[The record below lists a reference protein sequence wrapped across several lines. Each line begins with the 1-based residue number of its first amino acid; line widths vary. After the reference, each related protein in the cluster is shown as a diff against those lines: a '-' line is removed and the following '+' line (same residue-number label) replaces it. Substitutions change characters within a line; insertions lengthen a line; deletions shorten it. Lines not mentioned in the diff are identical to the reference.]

1 MAQKVIL
8 LSDSGIDG
16 AFALGLALADPQLE
30 VLGVLASAGTVEAD
44 QATRNV
50 FTLVELFDPPRRP
63 RVGAA
68 LPLEYDGHLKA
79 LHGND
84 GLGDSGLPRVSLHSP
99 QPADRLLC
107 ELVRQHAEDV
117 ALVILGPATVVAR
130 AIDRDPELPRLLER
144 IVFVGGTWRE
154 PGDIAALA
162 EFHFW
167 CDPAAA
173 RQVLFCGTP
182 LTLIP
187 LDVSNR
193 LIYAPADL
201 LTLPEDSTPTGSLLR
216 MLLPLAL
223 APTAGL
229 RGTEGVHLNDAV
241 GVVAVSRP
249 ELFTLRAV
257 PVEVEQR
264 GEWTRGTCV
273 IDTRWA
279 CPQRP
284 NVDLVIDMDLAAV
297 RDHVQRVLRAAP
309 PAGQ

>member
-8 LSDSGIDG
+8 LTDSGIDG
-16 AFALGLALADPQLE
+16 AFALALALADPQLE
-30 VLGVLASAGTVEAD
+30 VVGVLACAGTVDAN
-44 QATRNV
+44 QATQNV
-50 FTLVELFDPPRRP
+50 FTLVELLDPPRRP

-68 LPLEYDGHLKA
+68 LEVNYEGHLKA

-84 GLGDSGLPRVSLHSP
+84 GLGDSGLPRVGLHSP
-99 QPADRLLC
+99 HAADRLLI
-107 ELVRQHAEDV
+107 ELVRQHPDECVLA
-117 ALVILGPATVVAR
+117 ILGPATVAAR
-130 AIDRDPELPRLLER
+130 AMDRDPELHRLLER

-154 PGDIAALA
+154 PGDIAAMA

-173 RQVLFCGTP
+173 RQVLTCGTP
-182 LTLIP
+182 VMLIP

-193 LIYAPADL
+193 LVYSPADL
-201 LTLPEDSTPTGSLLR
+201 RTLPDSTTPTGSLLR
-216 MLLPLAL
+216 TLLPLAL

-229 RGTEGVHLNDAV
+229 RGTEGVHLNDAL

-257 PVEVEQR
+257 PAEVEQR

-279 CPQRP
+279 CPNRP
-284 NVDLVIDMDLAAV
+284 NIDLVTEMDLQAV
-297 RDHVQRVLRAAP
+297 RDHLQRTLHAAP
-309 PAGQ
+309 ASE

>member
-1 MAQKVIL
+1 MAHKVIVL
-8 LSDSGIDG
+8 TDSGIDG
-16 AFALGLALADPQLE
+16 AFALALALADPLLE
-30 VLGVLASAGTVEAD
+30 VLGVLASAGSVEAD
-44 QATRNV
+44 QATQNV
-50 FTLVELFDPPRRP
+50 FTLVELLDPPRRP

-68 LPLEYDGHLKA
+68 LPIVYDAHLKA

-84 GLGDSGLPRVSLHSP
+84 GLGDSGLPRVGLHSP
-99 QPADRLLC
+99 MPADRLFC
-107 ELVRQHAEDV
+107 ELVRQHPEQV
-117 ALVILGPATVVAR
+117 TLVILGPATVVAR
-130 AIDRDPELPRLLER
+130 AIDRDPELPRLLEQ

-154 PGDIAALA
+154 PGDIAALS

-173 RQVLFCGTP
+173 RQVLFCGAP
-182 LTLIP
+182 ITLIP

-193 LIYAPADL
+193 LVYSPADL
-201 LTLPEDSTPTGSLLR
+201 RTLPEESTPTGSLLR
-216 MLLPLAL
+216 TLLPLAL

-241 GVVAVSRP
+241 GLVAVCRP

-257 PVEVEQR
+257 PAEVELR
-264 GEWTRGTCV
+264 GDWTRGTCV

-284 NVDLVIDMDLAAV
+284 NVELVVEMDLPAV
-297 RDHVQRVLRAAP
+297 RDHIQRTLQAATRRE
-309 PAGQ
+309 

>member
-8 LSDSGIDG
+8 LTDSGFDG
-16 AFALGLALADPQLE
+16 AFALALALADPRLD
-30 VLGVLASAGTVEAD
+30 VVGVLACAGTVEAD
-44 QATRNV
+44 LATQNV
-50 FTLVELFDPPRRP
+50 FTLVELLDPPRRP

-68 LPLEYDGHLKA
+68 LPVEYEAHLKA

-84 GLGDSGLPRVSLHSP
+84 GLGDGGLPRVGLHSP
-99 QPADRLLC
+99 QAADRLLI
-107 ELVRQHAEDV
+107 ELARQHPEQCV
-117 ALVILGPATVVAR
+117 LIVLGPATVAAR
-130 AIDRDPELPRLLER
+130 ALDRDPELHRLLER
-144 IVFVGGTWRE
+144 IVFVGGTWHE

-173 RQVLFCGTP
+173 RQVLTCGTP
-182 LTLIP
+182 VLLIP

-193 LIYAPADL
+193 LVYSPADL
-201 LTLPEDSTPTGSLLR
+201 RTLPDSTTSTGTLLR
-216 MLLPLAL
+216 TLLPLAL

-229 RGTEGVHLNDAV
+229 RGTEGVHLNDAL

-257 PVEVEQR
+257 PAEVEQR

-279 CPQRP
+279 CPTRP
-284 NVDLVIDMDLAAV
+284 NIDLAIEMDLQGV
-297 RDHVQRVLRAAP
+297 RDHLQRTLHAAP
-309 PAGQ
+309 TSE